1 MGNSIIKK
9 EIIEYLKLIKFF
21 NKRFDINSYISKNKS
36 INDDDE
42 LLQMYEDIKKEANK
56 ALIMKCN
63 DSFKY
68 LISSIS
74 SLVRNKNMDNNDKL
88 SIINIVMD
96 KLLRVEEIKGN
107 PYEAIFRNNYIRPFL
122 LTSIGDNK
130 EEVLEKYP
138 FLSGFVEIYEKKI
151 QEKENSNQ
159 REVKDENAKYHQ
171 VNKELIDRY
180 RAGDK
185 EAKKLLVTENMKLI
199 QKIANG
205 YAAKSPNF
213 SVEELINEGV
223 TGLLIAVDRYNPKIS
238 DNFSSYAS
246 FWIKQKITLFLKN
259 NYRIVSFPTNKIE
272 MIMYIKRMLSKI
284 EAEFGPSLSN
294 EEKAEILGITLK
306 EFEEFLIY
314 SKDDARLDSV
324 VSSSSNN
331 EESDITLGH
340 LVPSKEDIEKQIIG
354 RIAEENLLEEIKQ
367 ILTEREFVVIY
378 KRFGFGGTEEKSLDT
393 IAKELKISY
402 HRAKQ
407 TQIDALTKITYYL
420 QGDKKALERFT
431 RRKENKSKF
440 LSKRDKLFQG
450 KK

>member
-42 LLQMYEDIKKEANK
+42 LLQMYEDIKKEAKK

-74 SLVRNKNMDNNDKL
+74 SLIRNKNIDDNEKL

-96 KLLRVEEIKGN
+96 KLLRVEEIKGD

-122 LTSIGDNK
+122 LTSICDNK

-159 REVKDENAKYHQ
+159 CEVKDENAEYHQ

-180 RAGDK
+180 C
-185 EAKKLLVTENMKLI
+185 
-199 QKIANG
+199 
-205 YAAKSPNF
+205 
-213 SVEELINEGV
+213 
-223 TGLLIAVDRYNPKIS
+223 
-238 DNFSSYAS
+238 
-246 FWIKQKITLFLKN
+246 
-259 NYRIVSFPTNKIE
+259 
-272 MIMYIKRMLSKI
+272 
-284 EAEFGPSLSN
+284 
-294 EEKAEILGITLK
+294 
-306 EFEEFLIY
+306 
-314 SKDDARLDSV
+314 ARDQ
-324 VSSSSNN
+324 
-331 EESDITLGH
+331 E
-340 LVPSKEDIEKQIIG
+340 
-354 RIAEENLLEEIKQ
+354 
-367 ILTEREFVVIY
+367 
-378 KRFGFGGTEEKSLDT
+378 
-393 IAKELKISY
+393 
-402 HRAKQ
+402 
-407 TQIDALTKITYYL
+407 
-420 QGDKKALERFT
+420 ALEIFT